1 MAMKTWARAMIG
13 AAIVSILYGS
23 AQSEGQTSAK
33 ETSVAAPGGTKVTV
47 RMQGPYDAD
56 VPLQVVCY
64 FKHKESGDKTF
75 GAAVALDEK
84 LGGLIA
90 SLRTRGEF
98 RGDELETLLFDLPAG
113 TIKPKRLL
121 LIGLGDESSL
131 SLDRLERVGR
141 VALREGVKLGARA
154 MAFAPLIRD
163 QGNEKIRT
171 GDVATAVVR
180 GVLLAYDTEIRLQKQ
195 GFAKSYTLEEWVEE
209 AGPSYFDETIA
220 GVKKAVAQARDSVE
234 AREPKPYSTRSK

>member
-1 MAMKTWARAMIG
+1 MKIWARVTIG
-13 AAIVSILYGS
+13 ATVLS
-23 AQSEGQTSAK
+23 ALFGPAQGDDPKNAK
-33 ETSVAAPGGTKVTV
+33 EASVAATGGTKVTV
-47 RMQGPYDAD
+47 RMEGPYDAE
-56 VPLQVVCY
+56 VPLQIVCY
-64 FKHKESGDKTF
+64 FKHKESGDKTK

-98 RGDELETLLFDLPAG
+98 RGDELETLLFDVPAG

-131 SLDRLERVGR
+131 SLDRMERVGR
-141 VALREGVKLGARA
+141 VALREGAKLGARA

-163 QGNEKIRT
+163 QGNDKIGT

-180 GVLLAYDTEIRLQKQ
+180 GVLLAYDTERRLQKQ
-195 GFAKSYTLEEWVEE
+195 GFAKPYTLEQWVEE
-209 AGPSYFDETIA
+209 AGPAYYDETIA
-220 GVKKAVAQARDSVE
+220 AVKKAVAQARDSVD
-234 AREPKPYSTRSK
+234 AREPKPYSSISK